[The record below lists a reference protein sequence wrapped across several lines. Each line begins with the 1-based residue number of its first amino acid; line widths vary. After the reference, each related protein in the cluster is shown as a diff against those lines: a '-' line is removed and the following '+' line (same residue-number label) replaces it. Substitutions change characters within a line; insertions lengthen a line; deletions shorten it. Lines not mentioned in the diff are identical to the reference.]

1 MTVALM
7 FLPKRASYKL
17 LEQRMGLIRSRLELG
32 MELHP
37 DMKTVF
43 SNLDSLDK
51 RTVGRCTADSKA
63 CRLKLT
69 AILIVILE
77 TVSVSLGNLR
87 SSVAP

>member
-7 FLPKRASYKL
+7 FLPKRTPDKL
-17 LEQRMGLIRSRLELG
+17 PEQRMGFIRSRLELG

-37 DMKTVF
+37 DVKTIF

-51 RTVGRCTADSKA
+51 RAVRRCSADSKT
-63 CRLKLT
+63 CRLKLI
-69 AILIVILE
+69 AILIVILKAM
-77 TVSVSLGNLR
+77 SVALGNLR

>member
-37 DMKTVF
+37 DVKTIF

-51 RTVGRCTADSKA
+51 RAVRRCSADSKT
-63 CRLKLT
+63 CRLKLI
-69 AILIVILE
+69 AILIVILKAM
-77 TVSVSLGNLR
+77 SVPFGNLGNL
-87 SSVAP
+87 VTP